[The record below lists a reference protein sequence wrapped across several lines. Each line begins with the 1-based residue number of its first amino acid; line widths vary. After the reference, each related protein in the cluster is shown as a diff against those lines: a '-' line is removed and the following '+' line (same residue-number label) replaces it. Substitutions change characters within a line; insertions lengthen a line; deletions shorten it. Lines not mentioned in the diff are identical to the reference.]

1 MRRRRR
7 RGEGEV
13 GGGGE
18 GEEGRRNK
26 RRKSLTKFTDYRR
39 KILLNN
45 TFKVKTI

>member
-7 RGEGEV
+7 RG
-13 GGGGE
+13 GGGGG

-26 RRKSLTKFTDYRR
+26 RRKSLSKFTDYRR